1 MSTATDHP
9 PGPRMTPAMAD
20 STPADVSAACL
31 AAADAAAGLG
41 GSLRSERSAFLHEL
55 ANELERS
62 REALEGAAARETSL
76 AASRLSAEM
85 TRTARQAR
93 LFAEVLDDGGYL
105 EAAIDHATPTT
116 PDTRLT
122 RIPLGPVAV
131 FGASNFPLAFGV
143 PGGDTVSA
151 LAAGCP
157 VVVKGHP
164 GHPHT
169 SRLAFEAIQRAVIT
183 SGMPSGTISLVTGME
198 AGRNLVLDPHIQ
210 AVGFTGST
218 TAGRILCDLASS
230 RPSPIPFYGEL
241 GSLNPVVV
249 TATAS
254 RARTSGIAAQ
264 LASSI
269 TSSAGQFCTKP
280 GLIFIPYGAG
290 DALAAALAK
299 ALRTAPALT
308 MLNDG
313 IQQRFTRSVEGWTA
327 AEAVSVLVHNHQ
339 GGSAGTHLVS
349 VDIGQLTGTLLEE
362 AFGPAAVIVRYDTQQ
377 QVVDAI
383 ESMGGQLTTTLIFD
397 DAEAD
402 ELRAVAQA
410 MTSRSGRLVFNDIP
424 TGVAVSWSMTH
435 GGPYPA
441 TTNSGQTSVGSA
453 AIKRWLRPVT
463 YQNAPVALL
472 PPELREESCGIP
484 RRVNGLLTLP

>member
-1 MSTATDHP
+1 MTNATNHTAEA
-9 PGPRMTPAMAD
+9 RMTPVLAD
-20 STPADVSAACL
+20 STPADVSAACS
-31 AAADAAAGLG
+31 AAADAAVELG
-41 GSLRSERSAFLHEL
+41 ESLRSERSVFLHEL
-55 ANELERS
+55 ANELERH
-62 REALEGAAARETSL
+62 REAIEGVAAIETSL
-76 AASRLSAEM
+76 SASRLSAEM
-85 TRTARQAR
+85 TRTVKQAR
-93 LFAEVLDDGGYL
+93 LFADVLDDGGYL
-105 EAAIDHATPTT
+105 EAAIDHATSAT

-164 GHPHT
+164 GHPQT
-169 SRLAFEAIQRAVIT
+169 SRLAFEAIQRAATT
-183 SGMPSGTISLVTGME
+183 SGMPPGTIALVTGIE

-218 TAGRILCDLASS
+218 AAGRILFDLASA

-249 TATAS
+249 TAAAAL
-254 RARTSGIAAQ
+254 ARTSGIAAT

-269 TSSAGQFCTKP
+269 SGSAGQLCTKP

-290 DALAAALAK
+290 DALVAALTELLDA
-299 ALRTAPALT
+299 APALT

-313 IQQRFTRSVEGWTA
+313 IQQRFTQSVGAWKA
-327 AEAVSVLVHNHQ
+327 AEAVSVLVDGKQ
-339 GGSAGTHLVS
+339 GGSAGPHLIS
-349 VDIGQLTGTLLEE
+349 VDIGRLTGPLLDE
-362 AFGPAAVIVRYDTQQ
+362 AFGPAAVIVRYETQE
-377 QVVDAI
+377 QVVAALQ
-383 ESMGGQLTTTLIFD
+383 SVGGQLTTSLLFD

-402 ELRAVAQA
+402 KLGSIAQA
-410 MTSRSGRLVFNDIP
+410 MKGRSGRLVFNDIP
-424 TGVAVSWSMTH
+424 TGVAVAWSMTH

-441 TTNSGQTSVGSA
+441 TTNSAHTSVGSA

-463 YQNAPVALL
+463 FQNAPEAVL
-472 PPELREESCGIP
+472 PPELREGSRSIP
-484 RRVNGLLTLP
+484 RRINGSLTTS

>member
-1 MSTATDHP
+1 MNTASKHTTEP
-9 PGPRMTPAMAD
+9 LMTSVMTD
-20 STPADVSAACL
+20 STPADVDAACS

-41 GSLRSERSAFLHEL
+41 ESLRSERIAFLHEL
-55 ANELERS
+55 ANELERD
-62 REALEGAAARETSL
+62 REAIEGAAAVETSL
-76 AASRLSAEM
+76 SASRLSAEM
-85 TRTARQAR
+85 TRTLKQAHI
-93 LFAEVLDDGGYL
+93 FADVLNDGAYL
-105 EAAIDHATPTT
+105 EATIDHATSTT

-131 FGASNFPLAFGV
+131 FGAGNFPLAFGV

-169 SRLAFEAIQRAVIT
+169 SRLAFEAIQRAATT
-183 SGMPSGTISLVTGME
+183 SGMPPGTIALVTGIE
-198 AGRNLVLDPHIQ
+198 AGRALVLDPNIQ

-218 TAGRILCDLASS
+218 VAGRILFDLASS

-241 GSLNPVVV
+241 GSLNPLVV
-249 TATAS
+249 TASAAA
-254 RARTSGIAAQ
+254 ARTPGIAAA

-269 TSSAGQFCTKP
+269 SSSAGQLCTKP

-290 DALAAALAK
+290 DALVAALVELLEA
-299 ALRTAPALT
+299 APALT

-313 IQQRFTRSVEGWTA
+313 IQQRFTQSVADWTA
-327 AEAVSVLVHNHQ
+327 AEAVAVLVDNAQ
-339 GGSAGTHLVS
+339 GGPAGPHLIS
-349 VDIGQLTGTLLEE
+349 VDIGRLSGPLLEE
-362 AFGPAAVIVRYDTQQ
+362 AFGPAAVIVRYNTQE
-377 QVVDAI
+377 QVVAALQ
-383 ESMGGQLTTTLIFD
+383 SLGGQLTTSLLFEG
-397 DAEAD
+397 AEAAG
-402 ELRAVAQA
+402 LGSIARA
-410 MTSRSGRLVFNDIP
+410 MKGRSGRLVFNDIP

-441 TTNSGQTSVGSA
+441 TTNSAHTSVGSA

-463 YQNAPVALL
+463 YQNAPETVL
-472 PPELREESCGIP
+472 PPELREGSRGIP
-484 RRVNGLLTLP
+484 RRINGLLTAS